1 MADLPFEIPQQPRAW
16 LVGQAGVEHLATD
29 EGTTLLGM
37 AEPEQARNGRGVGA
51 AVGGQFQQPGRR
63 TGLLPSHH
71 RGAAAEI
78 NGDGA
83 RHGEGGQAAVE
94 CCPKLALKKPPEMLT
109 SSDLNPKELA
119 KRADSL
125 IRHSS
130 NRYLTTVRIAFRAK
144 QRRFDDFDG
153 LLDDS
158 MIKPVQRAII
168 ELSDEQD
175 QPDLLPG

>member
-1 MADLPFEIPQQPRAW
+1 M
-16 LVGQAGVEHLATD
+16 
-29 EGTTLLGM
+29 
-37 AEPEQARNGRGVGA
+37 
-51 AVGGQFQQPGRR
+51 
-63 TGLLPSHH
+63 
-71 RGAAAEI
+71 
-78 NGDGA
+78 
-83 RHGEGGQAAVE
+83 E
-94 CCPKLALKKPPEMLT
+94 CCTKLALKKPSEMLT

>member
-1 MADLPFEIPQQPRAW
+1 MTTIPNSPSVSPKDLAQRA
-16 LVGQAGVEHLATD
+16 E
-29 EGTTLLGM
+29 
-37 AEPEQARNGRGVGA
+37 
-51 AVGGQFQQPGRR
+51 
-63 TGLLPSHH
+63 
-71 RGAAAEI
+71 
-78 NGDGA
+78 
-83 RHGEGGQAAVE
+83 
-94 CCPKLALKKPPEMLT
+94 
-109 SSDLNPKELA
+109 
-119 KRADSL
+119 SL
-125 IRHSS
+125 IRHAN